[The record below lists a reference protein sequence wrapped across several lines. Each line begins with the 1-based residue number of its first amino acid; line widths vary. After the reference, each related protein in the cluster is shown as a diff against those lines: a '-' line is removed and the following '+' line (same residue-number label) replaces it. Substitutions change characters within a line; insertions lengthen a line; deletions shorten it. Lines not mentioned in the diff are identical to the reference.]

1 MKYVWLKDVPE
12 QTHFAG
18 FSGKFVSSGKM
29 TFVFWEVQ
37 AGALLPQHSHM
48 HEQVTHMIEG
58 QFEMTVDGQTIVLEP
73 GTVFVIPPHAVHSGR
88 ALTACRIIDSFAPVR
103 QDYLVFEK

>member
-1 MKYVWLKDVPE
+1 MKHVWLKDVPV

-18 FSGKFVSSGKM
+18 FAGRFVSSERM

-37 AGALLPQHSHM
+37 EGALLAQHPHM
-48 HEQVTHMIEG
+48 HEQVVNMLEG
-58 QFEMTVDGQTIVLEP
+58 QFELTVDGKTNVLEA
-73 GTVFVIPPHAVHSGR
+73 GTIFVIPPHAVHSGR

-103 QDYLVFEK
+103 EDYLAFEK